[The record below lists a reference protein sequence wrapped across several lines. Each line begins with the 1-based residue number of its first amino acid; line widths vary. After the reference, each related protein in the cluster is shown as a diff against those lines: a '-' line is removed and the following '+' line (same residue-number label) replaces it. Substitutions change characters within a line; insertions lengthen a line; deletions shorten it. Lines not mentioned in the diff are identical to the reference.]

1 MNTSEIIILCIGLAL
16 LLGLIFLFNRFV
28 MLRNKVDEAFSTMDV
43 CLRKRFDL
51 VPRMA
56 EVVKGYAQYE
66 AETLE
71 KIVRAR
77 VEISDMSL
85 RMKLEAGIGRALGNA
100 VVAAEAYPD
109 LKASENFLNLQH
121 ELSRIE
127 EDIAS
132 ARRYYNGSVR
142 EYNTL
147 VESFPAN
154 CMAKLLHYKRRE
166 MFVMDDLPG
175 VSQ

>member
-1 MNTSEIIILCIGLAL
+1 MNTTQIIILALALVL
-16 LLGLIFLFNRFV
+16 LLGVVILFNRFV
-28 MLRNKVDEAFSTMDV
+28 LLRNKVDEAFSTMDV

-77 VEISDMSL
+77 VEISDISL
-85 RMKLEAGIGRALGNA
+85 RMKMEAGIGRALGEA
-100 VVAAEAYPD
+100 VVAAEAYPT
-109 LKASENFLNLQH
+109 LKASENFLDLQR

-147 VESFPAN
+147 IESFPAN
-154 CMAKLLHYKRRE
+154 FLAQLFHYKRRE
-166 MFVMDDLPG
+166 MFVMDESPRRNR
-175 VSQ
+175 

>member
-1 MNTSEIIILCIGLAL
+1 MNTTQIIILALALVL
-16 LLGLIFLFNRFV
+16 LLGVVILFNRFV
-28 MLRNKVDEAFSTMDV
+28 LLRNKVDEAFSTMDV

-77 VEISDMSL
+77 VEISDISL
-85 RMKLEAGIGRALGNA
+85 RMKMEAGIGRALGEA
-100 VVAAEAYPD
+100 VVAAEAYPT
-109 LKASENFLNLQH
+109 LKASENFLELQR

-147 VESFPAN
+147 IESFPAN
-154 CMAKLLHYKRRE
+154 FLAQLFHYKRRE
-166 MFVMDDLPG
+166 MFVMDESPRRNR
-175 VSQ
+175 

>member
-1 MNTSEIIILCIGLAL
+1 MNTPQIIILALALVL
-16 LLGLIFLFNRFV
+16 LLGVVILFNRFV
-28 MLRNKVDEAFSTMDV
+28 LLRNKVDEAFSTMDV

-77 VEISDMSL
+77 VEISDISL
-85 RMKLEAGIGRALGNA
+85 RMKMEAGIGRALGEA
-100 VVAAEAYPD
+100 VVAAEAYPT
-109 LKASENFLNLQH
+109 LKASENFLELQR

-147 VESFPAN
+147 IESFPAN
-154 CMAKLLHYKRRE
+154 FLAQLFHYKRRE
-166 MFVMDDLPG
+166 MFVMDDSPRRNR
-175 VSQ
+175 

>member
-1 MNTSEIIILCIGLAL
+1 MSTTQIIILALALVL
-16 LLGLIFLFNRFV
+16 LLGVVILFNRFV
-28 MLRNKVDEAFSTMDV
+28 LLRNKVDEAFSTMDV

-77 VEISDMSL
+77 VEISDISL
-85 RMKLEAGIGRALGNA
+85 RMKMEAGIGRALGEA
-100 VVAAEAYPD
+100 VVAAEAYPT
-109 LKASENFLNLQH
+109 LKASENFLDLQR

-147 VESFPAN
+147 IESFPAN
-154 CMAKLLHYKRRE
+154 FLAQLFHYKRRE
-166 MFVMDDLPG
+166 MFVMDDSPRRNR
-175 VSQ
+175 

>member
-1 MNTSEIIILCIGLAL
+1 MNTPQIIILALALVL
-16 LLGLIFLFNRFV
+16 LLGVVILFNRFV
-28 MLRNKVDEAFSTMDV
+28 LLRNKVDEAFSTMDV

-77 VEISDMSL
+77 VEISDISL
-85 RMKLEAGIGRALGNA
+85 RMKMEAGIGRALGEA
-100 VVAAEAYPD
+100 VVAAEAYPT
-109 LKASENFLNLQH
+109 LKASENFLDLQR

-147 VESFPAN
+147 IESFPAN
-154 CMAKLLHYKRRE
+154 FLAQLFHYKRRE
-166 MFVMDDLPG
+166 MFVMDESPRKNR
-175 VSQ
+175 